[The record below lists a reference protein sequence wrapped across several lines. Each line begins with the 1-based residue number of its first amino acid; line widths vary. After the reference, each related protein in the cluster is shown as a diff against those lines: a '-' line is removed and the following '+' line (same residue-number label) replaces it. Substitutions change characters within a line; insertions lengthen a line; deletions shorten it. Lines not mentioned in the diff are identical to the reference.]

1 MLGIV
6 GNSIIIFKGVRMSSK
21 HVRTAVIV
29 AFFCKKVFVAL
40 RVKKIRSV
48 LVPRAVS

>member
-1 MLGIV
+1 
-6 GNSIIIFKGVRMSSK
+6 MSSK

-29 AFFCKKVFVAL
+29 AFFCKKKVFVAL